1 VGRGTVAQD
10 ERRLEGRVA
19 LVTGAAIRLGKAIAE
34 SLADAG
40 ASVAIHHHGSEA
52 EAVVGALRAAGH
64 RAAAFRVDLT
74 DDAALDGLLPAVER
88 TLGEVSVLVNSA
100 GRFDRASFLET
111 PDRMLDALWQLN
123 ARAPFRLS
131 RALAKGM
138 VARGAGD
145 IVNVLDLGGGFIPW
159 PGYAAYC
166 MSKAA
171 LAMLT
176 QVLAIELAPA
186 VRVNAVAPGTV
197 LPPES
202 MSAEEREALRLR
214 IPLQRLGRPED
225 VAETVRFLVTGPDFI
240 TGQVVAVD
248 GGRLRGGRSP

>member
-1 VGRGTVAQD
+1 MASG
-10 ERRLEGRVA
+10 ERRLDGRVA

-40 ASVAIHHHGSEA
+40 ASVAIHHHGSLA
-52 EAVVGALRAAGH
+52 EAKALVASLRTSGH
-64 RAAAFRVDLT
+64 RAEAFRADLS

-88 TLGEVSVLVNSA
+88 ALGEVSVLVNSA
-100 GRFDRASFLET
+100 GRFDSAPFLET
-111 PDRMLDALWQLN
+111 QDAVLDAVWRLN

-131 RALAKGM
+131 RAVAKGM
-138 VARGAGD
+138 VARGRGD
-145 IVNVLDLGGGFIPW
+145 IVNVLDLGGAFVPW

-176 QVLAIELAPA
+176 QVLAVELAPA
-186 VRVNAVAPGTV
+186 VRVNGVAPGTV
-197 LPPES
+197 LPPEA
-202 MSAEEREALRLR
+202 MGQKERDALRER
-214 IPLQRLGRPED
+214 IPLKRFGRPED
-225 VAETVRFLVTGPDFI
+225 VAETVRFLLTGPDFI

-248 GGRLRGGRSP
+248 GGRLRGARSP

>member
-1 VGRGTVAQD
+1 VAGR

-19 LVTGAAIRLGKAIAE
+19 LVTGAAIRLGRAIAE

-40 ASVAIHHHGSEA
+40 ATLAIHHHGSKAEA
-52 EAVVGALRAAGH
+52 EAVVAALRAAGH
-64 RAAAFRVDLT
+64 QAEAFQADLT
-74 DDAALDGLLPAVER
+74 DDASLDALLLSVEKK
-88 TLGEVSVLVNSA
+88 LGTVSVLVNSA
-100 GRFDRASFLET
+100 GRFDKVPFLET
-111 PDRMLDALWQLN
+111 QDALLDAVWRLN

-131 RALAKGM
+131 RAVAKGM
-138 VARGAGD
+138 VAKGAGD
-145 IVNVLDLGGGFIPW
+145 IINVVDLGGGFVPW
-159 PGYAAYC
+159 AGYAAYC
-166 MSKAA
+166 MAKAA

-176 QVLAIELAPA
+176 QVLAVELAPS

-197 LPPES
+197 LAPAS
-202 MSAEEREALRLR
+202 MGAEEREALRQK
-214 IPLQRLGRPED
+214 IPLQRFGHPED

>member
-1 VGRGTVAQD
+1 VARD
-10 ERRLEGRVA
+10 ERRLDGRVA

-52 EAVVGALRAAGH
+52 DAAAVVGALRAAGH
-64 RAAAFRVDLT
+64 RAEAFRVDLT
-74 DDAALDGLLPAVER
+74 DDAALDGLLPAVEKK
-88 TLGEVSVLVNSA
+88 LGEVSVLVNSA
-100 GRFDRASFLET
+100 GRFDKAAFLDT
-111 PDRMLDALWQLN
+111 QDALLDAVWKLN
-123 ARAPFRLS
+123 ARAPFRLA
-131 RALAKGM
+131 RAVGKGM

-145 IVNVLDLGGGFIPW
+145 ILNVVDLGGGFVPW
-159 PGYAAYC
+159 AGYAAYC

-176 QVLAIELAPA
+176 QVLAVELAPS

-197 LPPES
+197 LPPEA
-202 MSAEEREALRLR
+202 MTAEERDVLRQR
-214 IPLQRLGRPED
+214 IPLQRFGRPED
-225 VAETVRFLVTGPDFI
+225 VAETVRFLLTGPDFI

>member
-1 VGRGTVAQD
+1 MARQ

-40 ASVAIHHHGSEA
+40 ASVAIHHHASEKG
-52 EAVVGALRAAGH
+52 AVALAQSLRAAGH
-64 RAAAFRVDLT
+64 RAEAFRADLS

-88 TLGEVSVLVNSA
+88 ALGEVSVLVNSA
-100 GRFDRASFLET
+100 GRFDQVPFLQT
-111 PDRMLDALWQLN
+111 PDALLDAVWRLN

-131 RALAKGM
+131 RAVAKGM
-138 VARGAGD
+138 VARGEGD
-145 IVNVLDLGGGFIPW
+145 IVNIVDLGGGFVPW

-176 QVLAIELAPA
+176 QVLAVELAPA
-186 VRVNAVAPGTV
+186 VRVNGVAPGTV
-197 LPPES
+197 LPPEA
-202 MSAEEREALRLR
+202 MSAEAREALRQR
-214 IPLQRLGRPED
+214 IPLQRFGRPED
-225 VAETVRFLVTGPDFI
+225 VAEMVRFLVTGPDFI

-248 GGRLRGGRSP
+248 GGRLRGARSP

>member
-1 VGRGTVAQD
+1 LAGS
-10 ERRLEGRVA
+10 ERRLDGRVA
-19 LVTGAAIRLGKAIAE
+19 LVTGGAIRLGKAIAE

-40 ASVAIHHHGSEA
+40 ASVAIHHHGSGA
-52 EAVVGALRAAGH
+52 EAAALVVALRAAGH
-64 RAAAFRVDLT
+64 RAEAFRADFS
-74 DDAALDGLLPAVER
+74 DDAALDALLPSVEQK
-88 TLGEVSVLVNSA
+88 LGEVSVLVNSA
-100 GRFDRASFLET
+100 GRFDKVPFLET
-111 PDRMLDALWQLN
+111 PDRLLDAVWTLN

-131 RALAKGM
+131 RAVAKGM

-145 IVNVLDLGGGFIPW
+145 IVNVVDLGGGFVPW

-166 MSKAA
+166 MAKAA

-176 QVLAIELAPA
+176 QVLAVELAPA

-197 LPPES
+197 LAPEA
-202 MSAEEREALRLR
+202 MGAEEREALRQK
-214 IPLQRLGRPED
+214 IPLQRFGHPED
-225 VAETVRFLVTGPDFI
+225 VAETVRFLLTGPDFI